1 MLQREELHLYLIVN
15 SKLTTIINLITITIT
30 STINTLITLTTITIK
45 NIISLLFDYTA
56 RLATGK

>member
-1 MLQREELHLYLIVN
+1 MLQRAELHLDLIVN